1 MVVEP
6 DATQVHA
13 SFRYGAAFA
22 LTLLVVVIAIV
33 APAGDL
39 TRAVVLGLESAALVV
54 VVVTSRARA
63 AVRREWGLLA
73 AGAGVLLTIG
83 VLAGVVSETVVH
95 LCAGVLALAIPVALA
110 GGLLRLVRTR
120 GATLQAVAGAVTIYL
135 CLGLAFA
142 WIVGVVA
149 RLGTTPYFTSGS
161 DGTESDRVY
170 YSFTVLTT
178 TGFGDWTATTQ
189 LGHSL
194 AVLEM
199 LVGQLYLVTVIGVLV
214 GSFGRN

>member
-1 MVVEP
+1 M
-6 DATQVHA
+6 
-13 SFRYGAAFA
+13 
-22 LTLLVVVIAIV
+22 IAIV

-39 TRAVVLGLESAALVV
+39 TRAVVLALESAALVV

-73 AGAGVLLTIG
+73 AGAGVLLTLG
-83 VLAGVVSETVVH
+83 VLAGAVSETVVH
-95 LCAGVLALAIPVALA
+95 VCAGVLALAIPVALA
-110 GGLLRLVRTR
+110 GGLLRLVRAR

-142 WIVGVVA
+142 WIVGVVS
-149 RLGTTPYFTSGS
+149 RLGAGPYFTNGS

-178 TGFGDWTATTQ
+178 TGFGDMTAATQ

-214 GSFGRN
+214 GSFGPH

>member
-1 MVVEP
+1 MTATRSPRDVVVEP
-6 DATQVHA
+6 DGDA
-13 SFRYGAAFA
+13 SPRRFRYGAAFA
-22 LTLLVVVIAIV
+22 LTLLVVMIAIV

-39 TRAVVLGLESAALVV
+39 TRAAVLALESAALVV

-73 AGAGVLLTIG
+73 AGAGALLTLG
-83 VLAGVVSETVVH
+83 VLVGVVSETVVH
-95 LCAGVLALAIPVALA
+95 LSRASSRSRSRSRSPAGCCAWCA
-110 GGLLRLVRTR
+110 R

-142 WIVGVVA
+142 WIVGVVS
-149 RLGTTPYFTSGS
+149 RLDTGPYFTNGT

-178 TGFGDWTATTQ
+178 TGFGDWTASTQ

-199 LVGQLYLVTVIGVLV
+199 LVGQLY
-214 GSFGRN
+214 S